1 MTAQTEQKTESKKIS
16 VAKNI
21 SFAAVFAALVCVSTA
36 FLAVP
41 LPVSGYFNLGDAFVL
56 LSSWLLDPIYA
67 IAAAG
72 LGSMLADVIA
82 GAPVYA
88 LGTLII
94 KALVAFVAG
103 LLFRALTAK
112 LKRKKLFFLC
122 SAIAATAGELIMTG
136 GYFLYESM
144 FLGFGIGAAGNIPG
158 NLLQG
163 LCAVIASDAVFSAL
177 YPVKAVHAIFPAL
190 R

>member
-1 MTAQTEQKTESKKIS
+1 MSTHTEPNTEPKKIS

-21 SFAAVFAALVCVSTA
+21 SFAAVFAALICVSTA

-56 LSSWLLDPIYA
+56 LAGWLLNPIYA

-94 KALVAFVAG
+94 KALVTFAAG
-103 LLFRALTAK
+103 GLFRALTAK

-122 SAIAATAGELIMTG
+122 AAIAATAGELIMTG
-136 GYFLYESM
+136 GYFLYESAI
-144 FLGFGIGAAGNIPG
+144 LGFGLGAAGNIPG

-163 LCAVIASDAVFSAL
+163 LCAVAVSAAAFSAI
-177 YPVKAVHAIFPAL
+177 YPVKAVRAFFSAL